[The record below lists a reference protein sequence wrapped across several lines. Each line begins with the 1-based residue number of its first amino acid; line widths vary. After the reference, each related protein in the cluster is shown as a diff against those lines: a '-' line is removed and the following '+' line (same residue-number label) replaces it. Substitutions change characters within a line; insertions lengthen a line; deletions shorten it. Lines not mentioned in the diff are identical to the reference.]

1 MRALL
6 FKRFCILRLHYY
18 LLLWSVRRIYYAAL
32 KMFKI
37 FDSSTVDSKDDKDE
51 MDYLSLKAL
60 AVKLI
65 GSSLLKQQIV

>member
-1 MRALL
+1 M
-6 FKRFCILRLHYY
+6 YY
-18 LLLWSVRRIYYAAL
+18 TAL

-37 FDSSTVDSKDDKDE
+37 E

-65 GSSLLKQQIV
+65 GSSLAKQQII